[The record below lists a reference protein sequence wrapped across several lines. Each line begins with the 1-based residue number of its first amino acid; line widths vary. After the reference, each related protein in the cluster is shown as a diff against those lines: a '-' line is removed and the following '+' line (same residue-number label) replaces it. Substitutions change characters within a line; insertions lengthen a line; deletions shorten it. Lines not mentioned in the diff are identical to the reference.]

1 MDKRKASSRKAH
13 AALLAGT
20 LAMAMG
26 LATIAP
32 IVHASSLPG
41 TPSGSTTDSGVD
53 GWQILAPAE
62 TALPINNATPPSA
75 TSTPI
80 SSATATP
87 APASGTNDTVATG
100 QPDVSVS
107 PFTLEAGRSLQI
119 QLAGWAKRVGWSV
132 IWNVPD
138 DWIVPGNG
146 AYAGDFPTAVGQ
158 VVEALA
164 SNGADVRAD
173 IWTGNQT
180 VVIHQNGAAQ

>member
-20 LAMAMG
+20 LAMG
-26 LATIAP
+26 LAP
-32 IVHASSLPG
+32 IVHAA
-41 TPSGSTTDSGVD
+41 TPSGASSGSAADSGAD
-53 GWQILAPAE
+53 SWQILAPAN
-62 TALPINNATPPSA
+62 TDLPINKSIPPSA
-75 TSTPI
+75 G
-80 SSATATP
+80 SSVP
-87 APASGTNDTVATG
+87 APATNVAPAPAPSSSDTAVIG
-100 QPDVSVS
+100 QPIGSTGG
-107 PFTLEAGRSLQI
+107 FTLEAGRSLQI
-119 QLAGWAKRVGWSV
+119 QLAGWAKSVGWSV
-132 IWNVPD
+132 VWNVPD

-146 AYAGDFPTAVGQ
+146 VYPGDFPSAVGQ